1 MPRMQRLLILL
12 AATAAMLAAASPAE
26 AAKRTVPRGFYGVMW
41 DRAATLAP
49 LAEQEQQWS
58 LMARS
63 GVEGV
68 RTVFNWALAQPQPGV
83 TDFAYTDR
91 LVSLAALH
99 NIELLPVVRT
109 TPTWAALDPFQRGS
123 PPKNVSDFAAYL
135 QALVAR
141 YGPTGSFWVAH
152 PELPR
157 RPLRKWQIWNE
168 PHLKLWWNTEGRS
181 TTAWA
186 PEYARLLKASK
197 AAIEALDPG
206 ATIVLAALADYAWDH
221 LARLNRFKI
230 GRHYDVAALNLFTAR
245 PKLVMKGVLFFR
257 RAMRRGGAGRK
268 PVWLTEAT
276 WPAGKGR
283 VSRPTAAWQRAWYTT
298 DAGMAQRL
306 RGIYATAATNK
317 RRLRIGRVY
326 WYTWASAYADND
338 LFDYGGLIRYSGGV
352 YEERPAL
359 ASYAASARRHQG
371 CTKTSA
377 GVCAR

>member
-12 AATAAMLAAASPAE
+12 AAAAVMLAAASPAE
-26 AAKRTVPRGFYGVMW
+26 AAKRKVPRAFYGVMW

-49 LAEQEQQWS
+49 PAEQEQQWS

-83 TDFAYTDR
+83 LDFAYTDR
-91 LVSLAALH
+91 LVTLAAAH

-109 TPTWAALDPFQRGS
+109 TPTWAKLDPFATGS
-123 PPKNVSDFAAYL
+123 PPKNVADFAVYL
-135 QALVAR
+135 QALVQR
-141 YGPTGSFWVAH
+141 YGPAGSFWAEH
-152 PELPR
+152 PELPK
-157 RPLRKWQIWNE
+157 RPLRRWQIWNE
-168 PHLKLWWNTEGRS
+168 PHLQVWWNTDGRS
-181 TTAWA
+181 PNAWA
-186 PEYARLLKASK
+186 PEYARLLKGSR
-197 AAIEALDPG
+197 AAIKAVDPG

-221 LARLNRFKI
+221 LARLNRSRI

-245 PKLVMKGVLFFR
+245 PELVMKGVRLFR
-257 RAMRRGGAGRK
+257 RAMRRGGARRK

-298 DAGMAQRL
+298 DTGMARRL
-306 RGIYATAATNK
+306 RGVYATAAKNK
-317 RRLRIGRVY
+317 RTLRIGRVY
-326 WYTWASAYADND
+326 WYTWASSYSEND
-338 LFDYGGLIRYSGGV
+338 LFDYGGLIRYSGGI

-359 ASYAASARRHQG
+359 AAYAASARRHQG

-377 GVCAR
+377 GVCGR